1 MRRPF
6 TEEDERVIRA
16 CVMRSKKYDELF
28 DCIDSEL
35 PEQAR
40 VYRLASD
47 DEFLRIRCNSLRAL
61 RETRKVMCG
70 IHGWNEYGN
79 EIYTDTINGMPIQS
93 VIMTLYYDLKRIV

>member
-6 TEEDERVIRA
+6 TEEEERVIRA

-47 DEFLRIRCNSLRAL
+47 GEWLRIRCHSLQAL
-61 RETRKVMCG
+61 RSARKVMCEK
-70 IHGWNEYGN
+70 HGWSEYES
-79 EIYTDTINGMPIQS
+79 EIFTDIVNGMPAQS
-93 VIMTLYYDLKRIV
+93 VVITLYYDL